1 MSRSVCF
8 SDNAIAVYLY
18 IKRTFLFLTDFA
30 HTTIGNEDC
39 QGKKKD
45 EVLVLIMLT
54 YQSSKEREREE
65 KKEN

>member
-8 SDNAIAVYLY
+8 SDNAIVVYLC
-18 IKRTFLFLTDFA
+18 IRRTFLFLTGFA

-39 QGKKKD
+39 QGKKKKD

-54 YQSSKEREREE
+54 HQSTTEQREK